1 MSNTSLKESL
11 NTRVKREI
19 ISKENL
25 DFSNQIYSSEKG
37 EFLKQKSYEISLIS
51 VKGALALGKIF
62 EEVFQELGKDKKS
75 QEGEGIYLEWLKTN
89 NYNRV
94 TAWRYRQKYNLYTKV
109 NENGKELVALLPFDL
124 IALLSKDEDEYIDL
138 INRGITKEELKELL
152 LQEKIEINTKKEI
165 ELKKVVDF
173 DLFNFSKL
181 EENFNQ
187 KYSSLKEKD
196 QIEVRKL
203 LEKLE
208 KILNY

>member
-1 MSNTSLKESL
+1 MNNTSLKESL

-19 ISKENL
+19 ISRENL

-124 IALLSKDEDEYIDL
+124 IVLLSKDEDEYIDL

>member
-19 ISKENL
+19 ISRENL

>member
-19 ISKENL
+19 ISRENL

-94 TAWRYRQKYNLYTKV
+94 TAWRYRQKYHLYTKV
-109 NENGKELVALLPFDL
+109 NESGKELVALLPFDL

-165 ELKKVVDF
+165 ELKKIVDF

>member
-1 MSNTSLKESL
+1 MNNTSLKESL

-19 ISKENL
+19 ISRENL

-124 IALLSKDEDEYIDL
+124 IVLLSKDEDEYIDL

-165 ELKKVVDF
+165 KLKKVVDF

>member
-19 ISKENL
+19 ISRENL

-138 INRGITKEELKELL
+138 INRGITKKELKELL